1 MKKVFF
7 LLSSLLV
14 GLLLFILAIQQAGI
28 KEVFDTLSLFPFSVI
43 LFVFLINFVA
53 VCIVGTLRWKI
64 IIDSQNSHKIAFI
77 KVLRAKLAGFAVS
90 YITPSVL
97 VGGEP
102 VRAYM
107 IKEEAGYDWERSFAS
122 VIIDQ
127 AIFFFAVLLFMIMGF
142 IFLFDH
148 FNLPV
153 SIFYGFGI
161 IIFFTFIIFYLFYSR
176 LINDNSD
183 GHGFF
188 MFIIKTTR
196 LDKFKLVKNIEKNI
210 EKMEKI
216 IAMFFKKENEAFVKA
231 FALSVLEILI
241 YSILIWIIISYL
253 GETVDF
259 AYSISI
265 FFILTL
271 ANFVPIPGSLGSFE
285 AGLTFIFNLLDFGK
299 SNGFTF
305 SLIYRFVNVAL
316 VFVGFFALVHF
327 ELKTISHSFSVE
339 APRPVLKLHRFVK
352 KLFCKKRR
360 KK

>member
-7 LLSSLLV
+7 LLSSLSV
-14 GLLLFILAIQQAGI
+14 GLLLLILAIQQAGI
-28 KEVFDTLSLFPFSVI
+28 KEVFNILFLFPFSVI
-43 LFVFLINFVA
+43 LFVFLINSVA
-53 VCIVGTLRWKI
+53 VCIVGSLRWKI

-196 LDKFKLVKNIEKNI
+196 LDKFRLVKNIEKNI

-216 IAMFFKKENEAFVKA
+216 IAMFFKKESGAFVKA
-231 FALSVLEILI
+231 FALSVFEILI

-316 VFVGFFALVHF
+316 VSVGFFALVHF